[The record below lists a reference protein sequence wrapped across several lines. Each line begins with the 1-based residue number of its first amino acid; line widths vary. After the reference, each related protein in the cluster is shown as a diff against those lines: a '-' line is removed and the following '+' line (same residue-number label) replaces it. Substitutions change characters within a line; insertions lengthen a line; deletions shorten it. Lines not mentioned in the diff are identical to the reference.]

1 MTSCFKHGPYIKA
14 YILIAFMLFQTISQ
28 FPNAIADD
36 DKNLTAA
43 EHLQKAKELH
53 KAFEKALW
61 SGSWDAEKERAT
73 KDKIRYYFK
82 EAAAKGNGEA
92 FYELAR
98 RTTDTSQQ
106 INLYSEAI
114 RAGFRKGDNPAL
126 KKVLDK
132 LLFDPRD
139 PTLVDPKMGLALHD
153 LAVKNG
159 SSPIESSKLQA
170 LVRAA
175 EAPSF
180 DIASFFEQIGEE
192 LSTGPYEMW
201 WVVEKFSNGKYPID
215 PTPELMFQLVISLDG
230 APNYK
235 KFMINDYYKAW
246 VGQDLRS
253 FDACEYDDSNLLMQI
268 CGSRKAEKAKLKQKN
283 EMLSGIS
290 SQFSNNKQLMESADE
305 AYQATLSF
313 IEKTAWTESL
323 YEGSLYWSFVQR
335 DIENRLT
342 AYKVLLSRI
351 AEGAIKNQ
359 GPKGVEFDE
368 TISLEEFISLIEL
381 NEEQGISLLES
392 CSGEMISTGRMSISK
407 SELIENQVAWRLF
420 SEASSGLFTVLNDE
434 YDQGYWERYLASN
447 RVRDLEQLN
456 VRLLELF
463 EDHGC

>member
-1 MTSCFKHGPYIKA
+1 MKA
-14 YILIAFMLFQTISQ
+14 YILTSLLLFLTISQ

-36 DKNLTAA
+36 ANLTAV
-43 EHLQKAKELH
+43 EHLSKAKELG
-53 KAFEKALW
+53 KAYERALW
-61 SGSWDAEKERAT
+61 SGSWSAEKQRAT
-73 KDKIRYYFK
+73 REMIRHHFQ
-82 EAAAKGNGEA
+82 EAAARGNGEA
-92 FYELAR
+92 FYELG
-98 RTTDTSQQ
+98 
-106 INLYSEAI
+106 LYSEAI
-114 RAGFRKGDNPAL
+114 HAGFRKGDNPAL

-139 PTLVDPKMGLALHD
+139 PTLVDPKMGLELHD

-159 SSPIESSKLQA
+159 STPIESRKLQA

-230 APNYK
+230 APNEK
-235 KFMINDYYKAW
+235 KFMINDYYEAW

-253 FDACEYDDSNLLMQI
+253 FDACEYQDTNLLMQI
-268 CGSRKAEKAKLKQKN
+268 CGSRKVEKAKLKQKN
-283 EMLSGIS
+283 ETLRVIS
-290 SQFSNNKQLMESADE
+290 RQLLNNNQLKESAEE

-323 YEGSLYWSFVQR
+323 YDGSLYWSFVQR

-351 AEGAIKNQ
+351 AESAFQNQ
-359 GPKGVEFDE
+359 GPKGVVFDE

-392 CSGEMISTGRMSISK
+392 CSSQMISTGQMSIRK

-420 SEASSGLFTVLNDE
+420 SEANSALFTVLNDE
-434 YDQGYWERYLASN
+434 YDQGYWKRYLASN

-456 VRLLELF
+456 VRLLGLF
-463 EDHGC
+463 EDYGC